1 LNFTASGA
9 VADAYRYLGEY
20 DQAIAEYKRAL
31 ELNPEFSM
39 NRAGM
44 GEAYIAKRMY
54 AEAITEFTKAGA
66 LDNLG
71 YAYALSG
78 NKAKAREILK
88 KLNEEAK
95 SHYVSPKSQALVL
108 TGMGKNEEAIS
119 WLEKA
124 ERENAALNHLK
135 VDPAF
140 APLRS
145 NPRFQQLLQRIGF
158 PR

>member
-1 LNFTASGA
+1 
-9 VADAYRYLGEY
+9 
-20 DQAIAEYKRAL
+20 
-31 ELNPEFSM
+31 
-39 NRAGM
+39 
-44 GEAYIAKRMY
+44 MY
-54 AEAITEFTKAGA
+54 PEAITELAKAGA
-66 LDNLG
+66 LDKLG

-140 APLRS
+140 APLHS